1 MTSCRDSARGL
12 HAHGLAHRHAR
23 QRVLRQRDVLVADPA
38 VEVELQSLAPSQE
51 GHRLTAPRVVQPVF
65 AEENGGD
72 GRRLVGCRLDRRD
85 CHGCFASCSCPGGG
99 RLTAGLF
106 WKGPSQAGRRST
118 PCFFLPQKPKPGPTG
133 KNPPRPPREYCPGGE
148 PTRP

>member
-1 MTSCRDSARGL
+1 MAL
-12 HAHGLAHRHAR
+12 
-23 QRVLRQRDVLVADPA
+23 P
-38 VEVELQSLAPSQE
+38 QE

-106 WKGPSQAGRRST
+106 GQGPFLAV
-118 PCFFLPQKPKPGPTG
+118 PPPNHCFLLPPKANRWPTG
-133 KNPPRPPREYCPGGE
+133 KKPSPRPRENCS
-148 PTRP
+148 

>member
-1 MTSCRDSARGL
+1 M
-12 HAHGLAHRHAR
+12 
-23 QRVLRQRDVLVADPA
+23 LVADPA
-38 VEVELQSLAPSQE
+38 VEVELQSLALPQE
-51 GHRLTAPRVVQPVF
+51 GHRLTAPGVVQPVF

-99 RLTAGLF
+99 RLTAGLLG
-106 WKGPSQAGRRST
+106 KGPSLADRR
-118 PCFFLPQKPKPGPTG
+118 PNHCFFLTQRADPGPTE

>member
-1 MTSCRDSARGL
+1 M
-12 HAHGLAHRHAR
+12 
-23 QRVLRQRDVLVADPA
+23 LVADPA
-38 VEVELQSLAPSQE
+38 VEVELQSMALPQE

-72 GRRLVGCRLDRRD
+72 GRHLVGCRLDRRD

-106 WKGPSQAGRRST
+106 SKGPFPAGPRPT
-118 PCFFLPQKPKPGPTG
+118 PCFFLTPKFKPGPTG
-133 KNPPRPPREYCPGGE
+133 TKRSPAPW
-148 PTRP
+148 